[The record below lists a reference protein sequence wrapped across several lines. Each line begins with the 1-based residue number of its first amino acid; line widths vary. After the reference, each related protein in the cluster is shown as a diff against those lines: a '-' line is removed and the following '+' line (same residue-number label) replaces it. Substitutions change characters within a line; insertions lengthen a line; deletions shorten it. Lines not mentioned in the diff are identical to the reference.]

1 MGQPKLHNSAAEC
14 ALANQIYSKTYYE
27 NMKNEARYQHKRS
40 VQVPKQNQA
49 ILQCENPPL
58 VTRPALH
65 DMACLEEHLVSI
77 IGQSLTR
84 FLDHVIQ
91 GLANVP
97 FPDASIRQLKDVIC
111 QVIAL
116 RTRGENLQQEILQVE
131 GVGGKFY
138 QVQRVV
144 RNLKDVIFALED
156 VALLGE
162 IDLEGT
168 MQQHKEGELYYQ
180 SRPDL

>member
-1 MGQPKLHNSAAEC
+1 MGRPKLHNSAAER

-27 NMKNEARYQHKRS
+27 KNCNRISMKNKARYQHKG
-40 VQVPKQNQA
+40 
-49 ILQCENPPL
+49 
-58 VTRPALH
+58 RPALH
-65 DMACLEEHLVSI
+65 DMACLEEHLASI

-91 GLANVP
+91 GLANAP
-97 FPDASIRQLKDVIC
+97 FPDASIQQLKDVIC

-138 QVQRVV
+138 RVQRVM
-144 RNLKDVIFALED
+144 RNLKDVIFALKD
-156 VALLGE
+156 VVLLGE

-180 SRPDL
+180 SCPDL

>member
-1 MGQPKLHNSAAEC
+1 MVGHIAV
-14 ALANQIYSKTYYE
+14 Y
-27 NMKNEARYQHKRS
+27 S

-49 ILQCENPPL
+49 VSQYENPPFITWYVHL
-58 VTRPALH
+58 DLWCTLMTISRPALH
-65 DMACLEEHLVSI
+65 DMACLEKHLASI
-77 IGQSLTR
+77 IGQSLTC

-97 FPDASIRQLKDVIC
+97 FPDASIQQLKDVIY

-131 GVGGKFY
+131 GVSGKFY
-138 QVQRVV
+138 QVQRVM
-144 RNLKDVIFALED
+144 RNLKDVIFTLED

>member
-1 MGQPKLHNSAAEC
+1 MVGHIAV
-14 ALANQIYSKTYYE
+14 Y
-27 NMKNEARYQHKRS
+27 S

-58 VTRPALH
+58 VTQYVHLDLWCTLTMIFRPALH

-77 IGQSLTR
+77 IGQSLTC

-91 GLANVP
+91 GLANAP
-97 FPDASIRQLKDVIC
+97 FLDASIQQLKDVIC

-116 RTRGENLQQEILQVE
+116 KTKGENLQQEILQVE

-138 QVQRVV
+138 RVQRVV

-156 VALLGE
+156 VALVGE
-162 IDLEGT
+162 IDLKGM